1 MANLSSVCYAILAL
15 LGASQALQLVT
26 RDVDIAGV
34 TKFQSALLLIDGKQ
48 TTCESVLVDSNAGF
62 VAASCLKYTS
72 DGDVDTDVKY
82 ELAVRA
88 GGSTTTEVYPITQ
101 IDSHKEYNPETYVN
115 NLAVIQFNPDKE
127 VTWQNYIGIDPEEWD
142 DHYFIRRS
150 LSSVSSLT
158 WNNIIAFAN
167 TDTPSYC
174 NEASRAYS
182 ANQDDFLCNY
192 AASLSTYNST
202 CKIPYG
208 VVYAAVQPSDMSIVA
223 LHSHSAVYGD
233 TMCSKSRKLHYYI
246 VLRNYIGW
254 AAGIL
259 GRSVGGFAKDSSFEF
274 TPVQG
279 YQMKDVSTDDV
290 EDVTLFSGDQYSQNP
305 IDPKIAEA
313 EPETKAE
320 TANEPVSSDEPV
332 SSSELASDSS
342 SESTSESSSELASES
357 SSESSSGSSQP
368 ASQVETKSTSDTDS
382 TSELSSSASP
392 SSSLEPTEPTVNAVS
407 NQSDTSSSEPSSLSE
422 SSLDTSSSSETPS
435 ESPSPSS
442 NDPQEDLSSKS
453 EIFDIENLDGDDPE
467 ENGQSI
473 LFDIDSENTTEPDSS
488 STPGGGNYVDYQVN
502 SNGDVSSSVIDEPNN
517 AIGSNSVAQ
526 NGVNSNQLVVIIVLV
541 IGGIALVC
549 TGIAWYVIRRK
560 KQAARRQNNWDARE
574 SMKPLPNSM
583 RMTADLAQDIN
594 YDRETANFRRTTA
607 AATAADNGWRAT
619 NYTQEPKAYPRD
631 TTYTAWTVN
640 NNQTT
645 TDDI

>member
-167 TDTPSYC
+167 TDTP
-174 NEASRAYS
+174 
-182 ANQDDFLCNY
+182 
-192 AASLSTYNST
+192 
-202 CKIPYG
+202 I
-208 VVYAAVQPSDMSIVA
+208 YAAVQPSDMSIVA

-332 SSSELASDSS
+332 SSSELASEST
-342 SESTSESSSELASES
+342 SESTSESSSESSSELASES
-357 SSESSSGSSQP
+357 SSGSSQP
-368 ASQVETKSTSDTDS
+368 VSQVETKSTSDTDS

-442 NDPQEDLSSKS
+442 NDPQEDLTSNS
-453 EIFDIENLDGDDPE
+453 EIFDLENLDGDDPE

-473 LFDIDSENTTEPDSS
+473 LFDIDSKNTIEPDSS

-645 TDDI
+645 TDDIVSQYYGQQPPYEGNYRH

>member
-1 MANLSSVCYAILAL
+1 MANLSSVCYTILAL

-34 TKFQSALLLIDGKQ
+34 TKFQSALLLVDGKQ

-72 DGDVDTDVKY
+72 DGDVDKNVTY

-88 GGSTTTEVYPITQ
+88 GGSTATEVYPITQ

-115 NLAVIQFNPDKE
+115 NLAVIQFNTDKE
-127 VTWQNYIGIDPEEWD
+127 VTWQNYIGINPDEWD
-142 DHYFIRRS
+142 DQFFIRRS

-174 NEASRAYS
+174 NEASEAYS
-182 ANQDDFLCNY
+182 ANQGDFLCNY

-223 LHSHSAVYGD
+223 IHSHSAVYGD
-233 TMCSKSRKLHYYI
+233 TMCSKSRKLHYYT

-259 GRSVGGFAKDSSFEF
+259 GRSVGGFAKDSSFVF

-279 YQMKDVSTDDV
+279 YQMEDVSTDGV

-305 IDPKIAEA
+305 IDPKLAEP

-320 TANEPVSSDEPV
+320 TPAEPVSSEKP
-332 SSSELASDSS
+332 
-342 SESTSESSSELASES
+342 ESTPDSEPST
-357 SSESSSGSSQP
+357 SSESSTTP
-368 ASQVETKSTSDTDS
+368 
-382 TSELSSSASP
+382 P
-392 SSSLEPTEPTVNAVS
+392 
-407 NQSDTSSSEPSSLSE
+407 
-422 SSLDTSSSSETPS
+422 SSETPS
-435 ESPSPSS
+435 ESPSPSPS
-442 NDPQEDLSSKS
+442 DPQENLSSKS
-453 EIFDIENLDGDDPE
+453 KIFDMDENPNGDDPE
-467 ENGQSI
+467 ANGQSI
-473 LFDIDSENTTEPDSS
+473 LFDVENKSTTEPVSS

-502 SNGDVSSSVIDEPNN
+502 SNGDVSSSVTDEPNN
-517 AIGSNSVAQ
+517 AIGSNNVEQ
-526 NGVNSNQLVVIIVLV
+526 KGVNSNQLVVIIVLV
-541 IGGIALVC
+541 LGGIALVC
-549 TGIAWYVIRRK
+549 AVIAWYVIRRK
-560 KQAARRQNNWDARE
+560 KQAVRRQNNWDARE
-574 SMKPLPNSM
+574 SMKPLPNGM
-583 RMTADLAQDIN
+583 RMTADLARDIN
-594 YDRETANFRRTTA
+594 YDRETANYRQTTA

-631 TTYTAWTVN
+631 TTNTAWTTN

-645 TDDI
+645 TDDIVSQYYGQQPPYEGNYRY

>member
-167 TDTPSYC
+167 TDTPM
-174 NEASRAYS
+174 
-182 ANQDDFLCNY
+182 
-192 AASLSTYNST
+192 
-202 CKIPYG
+202 
-208 VVYAAVQPSDMSIVA
+208 QPSDMSIVA

-332 SSSELASDSS
+332 SSSELASEST
-342 SESTSESSSELASES
+342 SESTSESSSESSSELASES
-357 SSESSSGSSQP
+357 SSGSSQP
-368 ASQVETKSTSDTDS
+368 VSQVETKSTSDTDS

-442 NDPQEDLSSKS
+442 NDPQEDLTSNS
-453 EIFDIENLDGDDPE
+453 EIFDLENLDGDDPE

-473 LFDIDSENTTEPDSS
+473 LFDIDSKNTIEPDSS

-645 TDDI
+645 TDDIVSQYYGQQPPYEGNYRH